1 MNNPDRRKI
10 KVTAFLT
17 FSIVGMLSF
26 LFGLR
31 LGTQARFGQVY
42 RRDGFVLNV
51 GTILQN
57 GGMEA
62 LKKIYETNSNYIDT
76 VKNDISEYGFWPE
89 TCAEVKYLREKCK
102 RTTSITETK
111 K

>member
-10 KVTAFLT
+10 KVTAF

-31 LGTQARFGQVY
+31 IGTQARFGQVY
-42 RRDGFVLNV
+42 PRDGFVLNV
-51 GTILQN
+51 GIILQK

-89 TCAEVKYLREKCK
+89 TCAEVKYLREKCQ
-102 RTTSITETK
+102 RTTSETEIIK
-111 K
+111 